1 MALNFIGED
10 GVYLPDQDAIKIVA
24 IDGVRTLNCLVNRS
38 ALDAIGCAASLEA
51 SAMIRQFELHRID
64 IELAAMIKY
73 RRMLT
78 SSPVIGIDADD
89 LREVA
94 PPTTS

>member
-1 MALNFIGED
+1 
-10 GVYLPDQDAIKIVA
+10 
-24 IDGVRTLNCLVNRS
+24 
-38 ALDAIGCAASLEA
+38 
-51 SAMIRQFELHRID
+51 MIRRFELHRID